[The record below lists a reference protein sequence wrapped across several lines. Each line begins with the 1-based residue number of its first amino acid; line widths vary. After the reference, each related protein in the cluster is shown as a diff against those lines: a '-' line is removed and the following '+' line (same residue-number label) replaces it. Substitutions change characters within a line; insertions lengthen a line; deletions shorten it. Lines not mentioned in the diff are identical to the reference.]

1 MIDRFVYLA
10 MNGAKQSMLK
20 QEVVTQNLANV
31 NTTAF
36 KSQLDVFSA
45 APAFGDNA
53 MPTRTFSVETV
64 VGTDFTPGALM
75 TTGRDLDAAI
85 QTKGWFTVQTPDGSE
100 AYTRNGNFQVG
111 PDGMLRTNTG
121 LAVMG
126 EGGPLTIPPS
136 SKINIG
142 DDGTISV
149 VQAGIANAVQ
159 IVGRLKLVNPEE
171 KSIVRGADGLFR
183 LQDGQP
189 AQPDPAVKVTSRAVE
204 GSNVNMIENLVSMIS
219 LSKQYDINM
228 KLIQTADQNSRTASQ
243 LLNLSS

>member
-53 MPTRTFSVETV
+53 MQTRTFSVEET
-64 VGTDFTPGALM
+64 VGTDFTSCPTI

-85 QTKGWFTVQTPDGSE
+85 QSKGWFSVQAPDGTE
-100 AYTRNGNFQVG
+100 AYTRDGNFQIG
-111 PDGMLRTNTG
+111 PDGVLRSNTG
-121 LAVMG
+121 MAILG
-126 EGGPLTIPPS
+126 EGGPITIPPS
-136 SKINIG
+136 AKINIG
-142 DDGTISV
+142 TDGTISIT
-149 VQAGIANAVQ
+149 QAGIANAVQ
-159 IVGRLKLVNPEE
+159 VMGRLKLVNPDE
-171 KSIVRGADGLFR
+171 KNIIRGSDGLFR
-183 LQDGQP
+183 MKDGQP
-189 AQPDPAVKVTSRAVE
+189 AQPDQNVKVASGMIE

-228 KLIQTADQNSRTASQ
+228 KLIQTADQNSRATSQ
-243 LLNLSS
+243 LLNLSA